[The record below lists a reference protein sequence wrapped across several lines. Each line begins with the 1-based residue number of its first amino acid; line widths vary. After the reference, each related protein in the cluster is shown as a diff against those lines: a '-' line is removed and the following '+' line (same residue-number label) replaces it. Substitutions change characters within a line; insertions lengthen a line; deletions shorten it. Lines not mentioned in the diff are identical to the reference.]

1 MKLDFRRKN
10 ILITGASRG
19 IGKSIANEFYKL
31 GGNVFGT
38 STTKSFK
45 KKRFELIKVDFFK
58 KEELENFCEYLKS
71 KKIDILINNA
81 GINKISSIDKINI
94 NDVRNILYI
103 NLEIPTLI
111 SSIVSKNMIKKKN
124 GKIINISSI
133 FGLVSREKRSSYSSS
148 KFGILGLTKSSA
160 LDLASYNILVN
171 SISPGFID
179 TKLTRKILKLSGM
192 KKMSKVVPIKR
203 LGKVK
208 EIAYLSMFL
217 ASSYNT
223 YITGQNIVIDG
234 GFTSK

>member
-1 MKLDFRRKN
+1 MKFDFRGKN

-31 GGNVFGT
+31 GGNILGT
-38 STTKSFK
+38 SATKSLK

-58 KEELENFCEYLKS
+58 KEELENFCEYLKN

-111 SSIVSKNMIKKKN
+111 SSIVSKNMIKKKV

-133 FGLVSREKRSSYSSS
+133 FGLVSKEKRSSYSSS

-179 TKLTRKILKLSGM
+179 TELTRKILKLSGM
-192 KKMSKVVPIKR
+192 KKMSKSIPVKR
-203 LGKVK
+203 LGK

-217 ASSYNT
+217 ASNYNT